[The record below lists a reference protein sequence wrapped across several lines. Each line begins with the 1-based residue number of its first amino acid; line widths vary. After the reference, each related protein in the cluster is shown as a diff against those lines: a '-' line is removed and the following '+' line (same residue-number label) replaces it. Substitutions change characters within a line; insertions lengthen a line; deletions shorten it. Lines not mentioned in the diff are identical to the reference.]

1 MPIRSTPK
9 RVILRL
15 QGWAG
20 LTEQW
25 VLLVGETPKRYRIRA
40 IETTKLA
47 GRRHWLAAGEEALVP
62 HHAIWVPTGGA

>member
-1 MPIRSTPK
+1 MPIRLTPK

-40 IETTKLA
+40 TETTKLA
-47 GRRHWLAAGEEALVP
+47 GRCRWIKTGEEALIP
-62 HHAIWVPTGGA
+62 RHAVWVPTG

>member
-1 MPIRSTPK
+1 MTPV

-15 QGWAG
+15 QGWEG

-40 IETTKLA
+40 LEPTKLA
-47 GRRHWLAAGEEALVP
+47 GRCRWLKVGEEALVP
-62 HHAIWVPTGGA
+62 RHAIALKP